1 MDTKKLLIALAA
13 SVAVN
18 CFFIGFE
25 TARLTRPCP
34 RAERQ
39 AFPERRHMPIERDF
53 QKHAQ
58 KGGLEK
64 FFKKNKDV
72 MRQYRKQFEKSGKEI
87 GEAIRAK
94 DFSEERLRAALK
106 NASETRAQ
114 IDAKMQ
120 EMLLETVKAMNPQER
135 VEFAKQMDKKHR
147 EKDGKRKK
155 FEPRRFDERRL
166 PPPPAFDAPAMPPEM
181 KPEFEAREPV
191 REVESDY
198 DLYDLPPQKKPEFVT
213 LPMPQPSRPVV
224 VDTPAEEPA
233 FVTLPMPQPSR
244 PVVVEAVV
252 IEEATPV
259 DESAPNVLPEEPR
272 PEPVALFD
280 EPRPAPV
287 AMPEPEQA
295 ENVSQARKKRKEAH
309 DRVIQYNKARRKQ
322 TGRQIPEKAE

>member
-39 AFPERRHMPIERDF
+39 AFPERRHMLIERDF
-53 QKHAQ
+53 QKHAR

-72 MRQYRKQFEKSGKEI
+72 MRQYRKQFEASGKEI

-135 VEFAKQMDKKHR
+135 AEFAKQMDKKHR

-191 REVESDY
+191 REVGSDY
-198 DLYDLPPQKKPEFVT
+198 DLYDLPPQKKPE
-213 LPMPQPSRPVV
+213 
-224 VDTPAEEPA
+224 

-259 DESAPNVLPEEPR
+259 DESAPSVLPEEPR

-322 TGRQIPEKAE
+322 SGRQIPEKAE

>member
-53 QKHAQ
+53 QKHAR

-135 VEFAKQMDKKHR
+135 AEFAKQMDKKHR

-191 REVESDY
+191 REVGSDY

-224 VDTPAEEPA
+224 V
-233 FVTLPMPQPSR
+233 
-244 PVVVEAVV
+244 EAVV

-259 DESAPNVLPEEPR
+259 GEPAPSVLPEEPR

-295 ENVSQARKKRKEAH
+295 ENVSPARKKRMEAH
-309 DRVIQYNKARRKQ
+309 ERVIQYNKARRKQ
-322 TGRQIPEKAE
+322 SGRHIPEKAE

>member
-53 QKHAQ
+53 QKHAR

-72 MRQYRKQFEKSGKEI
+72 MRQYRKQFEASGKEI
-87 GEAIRAK
+87 GEAIRSK

-135 VEFAKQMDKKHR
+135 AEFAKQMDKKHR

-191 REVESDY
+191 REVGSDY
-198 DLYDLPPQKKPEFVT
+198 DLYDLPPQKKPE
-213 LPMPQPSRPVV
+213 
-224 VDTPAEEPA
+224 

-259 DESAPNVLPEEPR
+259 DESAPSVLPEEPR

-287 AMPEPEQA
+287 AMPEPERA
-295 ENVSQARKKRKEAH
+295 ENVSPAQKRRMEAH
-309 DRVIQYNKARRKQ
+309 ERVIQYNKARRKQ
-322 TGRQIPEKAE
+322 SGRHIPEKAE